1 MNATRKNKKTI
12 GFAPGPEIASGT
24 NKTVRRTRTGNH
36 FSFVVSDTDS
46 LNNKEL
52 VIVEFKRNQ
61 PKDIYEE
68 LSLYKVFGNLKIS
81 PKIMGVNIPGT
92 GQISLREFLRNY
104 NVSNVPNGLSYLVE
118 KFNCSEEIF
127 RYFRDA
133 HGNFDYMHFF
143 RKLNTFLT
151 DKIVANS
158 IINTDIKIPNL
169 CVDHNGD
176 IKMIDLDPNFIK
188 PIQAHIDTKYY
199 VNYMIFQVY
208 INLVFAYNRNIRL
221 NEIIDSAS
229 LLKMMQKMYRFA
241 DKGFHPIFMMMW
253 YLEDQRFKSENDIRM
268 NFNETQLIAHMK
280 QAIQNKLPRQTPAMQ
295 KQVQTQVQ
303 SLVHTQVQVASPP
316 LDPNNEIPWSFI
328 LPVFGIVVV
337 AGTKYA
343 LGLGKNTRRKK
354 RHSK

>member
-1 MNATRKNKKTI
+1 
-12 GFAPGPEIASGT
+12 
-24 NKTVRRTRTGNH
+24 
-36 FSFVVSDTDS
+36 
-46 LNNKEL
+46 
-52 VIVEFKRNQ
+52 
-61 PKDIYEE
+61 
-68 LSLYKVFGNLKIS
+68 
-81 PKIMGVNIPGT
+81 
-92 GQISLREFLRNY
+92 
-104 NVSNVPNGLSYLVE
+104 
-118 KFNCSEEIF
+118 
-127 RYFRDA
+127 
-133 HGNFDYMHFF
+133 
-143 RKLNTFLT
+143 
-151 DKIVANS
+151 
-158 IINTDIKIPNL
+158 
-169 CVDHNGD
+169 
-176 IKMIDLDPNFIK
+176 
-188 PIQAHIDTKYY
+188 
-199 VNYMIFQVY
+199 
-208 INLVFAYNRNIRL
+208 
-221 NEIIDSAS
+221 
-229 LLKMMQKMYRFA
+229 MMQKMYRFA